1 MSAASYKSRFC
12 LPKERWF
19 RSMLGQHVTKSYLT
33 STENLTGTRL
43 RLRKNRNKINPARMR
58 IPSQFY
64 CCHLSLK
71 QYSLRSCPL
80 PPYYPFMS
88 LTGRE
93 PKKQRSKKK
102 KITPDLRLQTV
113 VFQLFDFHLRKFKKF
128 IIKKSSTSTIT
139 CQHWRQI

>member
-19 RSMLGQHVTKSYLT
+19 WSMLGQHVTKSYLT

-71 QYSLRSCPL
+71 QYSLRPCPL
-80 PPYYPFMS
+80 PIIPLCLS
-88 LTGRE
+88 RE
-93 PKKQRSKKK
+93 ESQRSKEAKK